1 MVKLEKK
8 NLEFYK
14 YIKSFT
20 RKELVYYRF
29 FVRIKM
35 ENRINCSSC
44 SSKEYGVFKCASPTA
59 LDKIY
64 GDKSHL
70 QFKKK
75 DIIFKEHEKMNG
87 FYCIQT
93 GVVRTYKTSAS
104 GKEQTFQ
111 IAGRCKWLGFRDL
124 ISGEESN
131 HSSIC
136 LEDVEVCF
144 IPKETIT
151 HLIKSD
157 ADFQIEVMKYLADEW
172 KDMEN
177 HVHSMGTKQI
187 HSRLAELLITF
198 HGASG
203 GTENE
208 LNINVTREV
217 MATCIGTTTET
228 LIRALADFKDRNWI
242 RVEKNK
248 IELINLKALYNI
260 SEATTN

>member
-1 MVKLEKK
+1 MEDKVKCA
-8 NLEFYK
+8 N
-14 YIKSFT
+14 
-20 RKELVYYRF
+20 
-29 FVRIKM
+29 
-35 ENRINCSSC
+35 C
-44 SSKEYGVFKCASPTA
+44 SSKEHGVFKCVGEATLNEVSS
-59 LDKIY
+59 DKTFFQY
-64 GDKSHL
+64 
-70 QFKKK
+70 KKK
-75 DIIFKEHEKMNG
+75 DVIFKENDKMSG
-87 FYCIQT
+87 FYCIQS
-93 GVVRTYKTSAS
+93 GLVRTFKTSGS

-111 IAGRCKWLGFRDL
+111 IAGKGKWLGFRDI

-131 HSSIC
+131 HSSVC

-151 HLIKSD
+151 KLIKSD
-157 ADFQIEVMKYLADEW
+157 EKFQIEVMKYLAEEW
-172 KDMEN
+172 KEMEN

-203 GTENE
+203 SEDTE

-242 RVEKNK
+242 RIEKNK
-248 IELINLKALYNI
+248 IELLNLKALYNL
-260 SEATTN
+260 SESAAT

>member
-1 MVKLEKK
+1 
-8 NLEFYK
+8 
-14 YIKSFT
+14 
-20 RKELVYYRF
+20 
-29 FVRIKM
+29 M
-35 ENRINCSSC
+35 ENRIKCASC
-44 SSKEYGVFKCASPTA
+44 LSKEHGVFKCASSTG
-59 LDKIY
+59 LDKISAE
-64 GDKSHL
+64 KSFIN
-70 QFKKK
+70 FKKK
-75 DIIFKEHEKMNG
+75 DIIFKEHERMNG
-87 FYCIQT
+87 FYCIQS
-93 GVVRTYKTSAS
+93 GLVRTYKTSIS

-111 IAGRCKWLGFRDL
+111 IAGRGKWLGFRDL
-124 ISGEESN
+124 ITGEESN
-131 HSSIC
+131 HSSVC

-151 HLIKSD
+151 DLIKSD

-172 KDMEN
+172 KEMEN

-203 GTENE
+203 ATDNE
-208 LNINVTREV
+208 VNINVTREV

-260 SEATTN
+260 SEAAAN

>member
-1 MVKLEKK
+1 MEDKVKCA
-8 NLEFYK
+8 
-14 YIKSFT
+14 
-20 RKELVYYRF
+20 
-29 FVRIKM
+29 
-35 ENRINCSSC
+35 NCL
-44 SSKEYGVFKCASPTA
+44 SKEHGVFKCVGEAT
-59 LDKIY
+59 LDEVSS
-64 GDKSHL
+64 DKSFL

-75 DIIFKEHEKMNG
+75 DIIFKESEKMSG
-87 FYCIQT
+87 FYCIQS
-93 GVVRTYKTSAS
+93 GLVRTFKTSGS

-111 IAGRCKWLGFRDL
+111 IAGKGKWLGFRDI

-131 HSSIC
+131 HSSVC

-151 HLIKSD
+151 KLIKSD
-157 ADFQIEVMKYLADEW
+157 EKFQIEVMKYLAEEW
-172 KDMEN
+172 KEMEN

-203 GTENE
+203 SDDTE

-242 RVEKNK
+242 KIEKNK
-248 IELINLKALYNI
+248 IELLNLKALYNL
-260 SEATTN
+260 SESAAT